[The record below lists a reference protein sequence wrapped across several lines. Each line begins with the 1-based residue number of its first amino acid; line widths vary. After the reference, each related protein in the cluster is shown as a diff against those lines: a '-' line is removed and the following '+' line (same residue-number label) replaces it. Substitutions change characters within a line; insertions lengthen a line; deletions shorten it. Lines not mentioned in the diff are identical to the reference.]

1 MKKSILILAS
11 LCLFCACEKQNV
23 FTPLEPEKSISWTNT
38 NIQGN
43 LDEQKPRI
51 QDDFYQSVNY
61 DDFQNL
67 KIPNDYFYFG
77 VSGLAQQRIDDEIIQ
92 LLSSDE
98 KSEFQGEETLKKIY
112 KQAFDWEKRNL
123 LGIKPALP
131 ILKLLQSTKNLD
143 ELIDLATKNKRIL
156 GTLPFNYNFDVFFD
170 NRYVPSLDVNYIF
183 EDDFENAQLFY
194 KKIFEKFGYSSSSAK
209 SLIQKAADYESQF
222 FVDGGKVREEIVTYL
237 PDYLSSEYSNV
248 PVVKLIEANGAD
260 GFIKY
265 GVIRPAALRKFNE
278 FFTEENFEQIK
289 TLCICR
295 FLFQSSYYLDK
306 ECFDI
311 RNAYVVH
318 KGTLNSPE
326 YVYYSLMNSIYPL
339 ICGKMWLDRFFSEEI
354 KADVQKIAQMI
365 LDEYVNH
372 VKSWDW
378 ITASTRE
385 TTVQRIQNIK
395 IVICYEEEM
404 PTYETLIFDEEKHK
418 SLFDSFMY
426 LLDSRTQ
433 TMLNQIIENGKKI
446 EKMEVTIPPQTV
458 NAFYVLMDNSINI
471 MGGMLGG
478 EYYDLNWPIEKKLG
492 YLGTIIAHEITHSYS
507 LCYPNGEFL
516 KVWQF
521 EDQERL
527 EHRLSYITSY
537 FSTKEVSEGIY
548 CNGDLCASEIG
559 ADLGSMSIILDIAK
573 KYKDFDYKLFFESY
587 AKCWLNLAR
596 PSYFETQ
603 MQNVHPFPYLRV
615 NAIVQHFD
623 EFYQAFGVTETDK
636 MFLPKENRLILF

>member
-1 MKKSILILAS
+1 M
-11 LCLFCACEKQNV
+11 
-23 FTPLEPEKSISWTNT
+23 
-38 NIQGN
+38 
-43 LDEQKPRI
+43 
-51 QDDFYQSVNY
+51 
-61 DDFQNL
+61 
-67 KIPNDYFYFG
+67 
-77 VSGLAQQRIDDEIIQ
+77 
-92 LLSSDE
+92 
-98 KSEFQGEETLKKIY
+98 
-112 KQAFDWEKRNL
+112 

-170 NRYVPSLDVNYIF
+170 NR
-183 EDDFENAQLFY
+183 
-194 KKIFEKFGYSSSSAK
+194 
-209 SLIQKAADYESQF
+209 
-222 FVDGGKVREEIVTYL
+222 
-237 PDYLSSEYSNV
+237 
-248 PVVKLIEANGAD
+248 
-260 GFIKY
+260 
-265 GVIRPAALRKFNE
+265 
-278 FFTEENFEQIK
+278 
-289 TLCICR
+289 
-295 FLFQSSYYLDK
+295 
-306 ECFDI
+306 
-311 RNAYVVH
+311 NAYVVH

-339 ICGKMWLDRFFSEEI
+339 ICGKMWLARFFSEEI

-378 ITASTRE
+378 ITSITRE

-404 PTYETLIFDEEKHK
+404 PTYERLIFDEEKHK

-446 EKMEVTIPPQTV
+446 EKMKVTIPPQTV
-458 NAFYVLMDNSINI
+458 NAFYVPMDNSINI

-492 YLGTIIAHEITHSYS
+492 YLGTIIAHEITHLYS

-516 KVWQF
+516 KVWQ
-521 EDQERL
+521 
-527 EHRLSYITSY
+527 
-537 FSTKEVSEGIY
+537 
-548 CNGDLCASEIG
+548 
-559 ADLGSMSIILDIAK
+559 
-573 KYKDFDYKLFFESY
+573 
-587 AKCWLNLAR
+587 
-596 PSYFETQ
+596 
-603 MQNVHPFPYLRV
+603 NVHPFSYLRV

>member
-170 NRYVPSLDVNYIF
+170 NRYVPSLDINYIF

-194 KKIFEKFGYSSSSAK
+194 QKIFEKFGYSSSSAK

-222 FVDGGKVREEIVTYL
+222 FVDGGKVREEMVTYL

-278 FFTEENFEQIK
+278 FFKEENFEQIK

-295 FLFQSSYYLDK
+295 FF
-306 ECFDI
+306 
-311 RNAYVVH
+311 V
-318 KGTLNSPE
+318 
-326 YVYYSLMNSIYPL
+326 SI
-339 ICGKMWLDRFFSEEI
+339 F
-354 KADVQKIAQMI
+354 
-365 LDEYVNH
+365 
-372 VKSWDW
+372 
-378 ITASTRE
+378 
-385 TTVQRIQNIK
+385 
-395 IVICYEEEM
+395 
-404 PTYETLIFDEEKHK
+404 
-418 SLFDSFMY
+418 
-426 LLDSRTQ
+426 
-433 TMLNQIIENGKKI
+433 
-446 EKMEVTIPPQTV
+446 
-458 NAFYVLMDNSINI
+458 VLS
-471 MGGMLGG
+471 
-478 EYYDLNWPIEKKLG
+478 
-492 YLGTIIAHEITHSYS
+492 
-507 LCYPNGEFL
+507 
-516 KVWQF
+516 
-521 EDQERL
+521 
-527 EHRLSYITSY
+527 
-537 FSTKEVSEGIY
+537 
-548 CNGDLCASEIG
+548 
-559 ADLGSMSIILDIAK
+559 
-573 KYKDFDYKLFFESY
+573 
-587 AKCWLNLAR
+587 
-596 PSYFETQ
+596 
-603 MQNVHPFPYLRV
+603 
-615 NAIVQHFD
+615 
-623 EFYQAFGVTETDK
+623 
-636 MFLPKENRLILF
+636 